1 MSKSDAVLF
10 TFEGQPVGILVR
22 QSRGFLF
29 YSSIPPF
36 DGLDGVTYRT
46 KRSVR
51 LALRRHIA
59 AFEPARPAQLA
70 AA

>member
-1 MSKSDAVLF
+1 MSKSDAILF

-22 QSRGFLF
+22 QYRGFLF

-46 KRSVR
+46 KRSAR
-51 LALRRHIA
+51 LALRRYIA
-59 AFEPARPAQLA
+59 TLEATRPAQLA